1 MELTRKKILAAQRVL
16 ADNGIEISETPV
28 VIEALGTVLLNMDL
42 SELIEYDTEKISYK
56 ESIWDR

>member
-28 VIEALGTVLLNMDL
+28 VTEALGSILLDMDL
-42 SELIEYDTEKISYK
+42 SDLIEYDTKKIPYK
-56 ESIWDR
+56 ESIWE

>member
-56 ESIWDR
+56 ESIWE

>member
-28 VIEALGTVLLNMDL
+28 VTEALGSILLDTDL
-42 SELIEYDTEKISYK
+42 SDLIEYDTKKIPYK
-56 ESIWDR
+56 ESIWE

>member
-1 MELTRKKILAAQRVL
+1 MELTRKKVLAAQRVL

-42 SELIEYDTEKISYK
+42 SELIEYDTEKSLTK
-56 ESIWDR
+56 KVSGNR